1 METILSKPQTKIDW
15 KLNELLAA
23 DRRAREYARQSGQP
37 GLPAADSFAPWS
49 PLQLDIEQPGPV
61 TRDIDASQEEPEAHS
76 GIEEASSTDPVDT
89 EQEPVA
95 ADPDIETL
103 VANAR
108 AAGESSGYA
117 RAMAELEQG
126 YAQQRQELQ
135 SVLEAISSAQVD
147 LGTYVDFT
155 RELAVL
161 LAEQV
166 VRAELVLSADKIR
179 KLVEDAIAR
188 LGPDT
193 ESEIEIR
200 ANARTLEV
208 LRRAVMDEEA
218 MPTLLEDRHLGDGDF
233 VFRMRDTEGIE
244 SVSEKIR
251 KLASA
256 LFDHP
261 AAQADI
267 TDTDTDTDTDTETG
281 ADANRDTASSPDA
294 LSVPLSATTDN
305 LHAEDLVEPAV
316 STAPEGDPMPLPVA
330 DTDDMSLSSQ
340 DTQGPVESEPEPGP
354 DEDLT

>member
-1 METILSKPQTKIDW
+1 
-15 KLNELLAA
+15 
-23 DRRAREYARQSGQP
+23 
-37 GLPAADSFAPWS
+37 
-49 PLQLDIEQPGPV
+49 
-61 TRDIDASQEEPEAHS
+61 
-76 GIEEASSTDPVDT
+76 
-89 EQEPVA
+89 
-95 ADPDIETL
+95 
-103 VANAR
+103 
-108 AAGESSGYA
+108 
-117 RAMAELEQG
+117 
-126 YAQQRQELQ
+126 
-135 SVLEAISSAQVD
+135 
-147 LGTYVDFT
+147 
-155 RELAVL
+155 
-161 LAEQV
+161 
-166 VRAELVLSADKIR
+166 VRAELVHSADKIK

-208 LRRAVMDEEA
+208 LRQAVLDEEA

-233 VFRMRDTEGIE
+233 VFRMGDTEGVE

-261 AAQADI
+261 AAQADM
-267 TDTDTDTDTDTETG
+267 TDTDTGT
-281 ADANRDTASSPDA
+281 DANRDTASSPDA

-340 DTQGPVESEPEPGP
+340 DTQEPGESESEPGS

>member
-1 METILSKPQTKIDW
+1 LPDVETILSKPQTKIDW

-49 PLQLDIEQPGPV
+49 PLQLDIEQPDPE
-61 TRDIDASQEEPEAHS
+61 TREFDASQEEPEAHS
-76 GIEEASSTDPVDT
+76 AVEEASSTDRVDA
-89 EQEPVA
+89 EQEPEE
-95 ADPDIETL
+95 ADPDLETL

-135 SVLEAISSAQVD
+135 SVLEAISSARVD

-166 VRAELVLSADKIR
+166 VRAELVHSADKIK

-208 LRRAVMDEEA
+208 LRQAVLDEEA

-233 VFRMRDTEGIE
+233 VFRMGDTEGIE

-267 TDTDTDTDTDTETG
+267 TDTDTDTETG

-330 DTDDMSLSSQ
+330 DTDDMSLSLQ
-340 DTQGPVESEPEPGP
+340 DTQEPGESEPEPGS

>member
-1 METILSKPQTKIDW
+1 MSKPQTKIDW

-49 PLQLDIEQPGPV
+49 PLQLDLEQPDPE
-61 TRDIDASQEEPEAHS
+61 TREFDASQEELEAHS
-76 GIEEASSTDPVDT
+76 AEEEASSTDRVDA
-89 EQEPVA
+89 EQEPEE

-135 SVLEAISSAQVD
+135 SVLEAISSARVD

-161 LAEQV
+161 LAKQV
-166 VRAELVLSADKIR
+166 VRAELVHSADKIK

-208 LRRAVMDEEA
+208 LRQAVLDEEA

-233 VFRMRDTEGIE
+233 VFRMGDTEGVE

-261 AAQADI
+261 AAQADM
-267 TDTDTDTDTDTETG
+267 TDTDTDTGT
-281 ADANRDTASSPDA
+281 DANRDTASSPDA

-340 DTQGPVESEPEPGP
+340 DTQEPGESESEPGS

>member
-1 METILSKPQTKIDW
+1 MPDVETILSKPQTKIDW

-49 PLQLDIEQPGPV
+49 PLQLDIEQPAPV
-61 TRDIDASQEEPEAHS
+61 TRDIDASQEEPEANS
-76 GIEEASSTDPVDT
+76 AEEEASSTDRVDA
-89 EQEPVA
+89 EREPVA

-108 AAGESSGYA
+108 AAGESSGYS

-135 SVLEAISSAQVD
+135 SVLEAISSARVD

-166 VRAELVLSADKIR
+166 VRAELVHSADKIR
-179 KLVEDAIAR
+179 RLVEDAITR

-208 LRRAVMDEEA
+208 LRQAVMDEET

-233 VFRMRDTEGIE
+233 VFRMGDTEGVE

-261 AAQADI
+261 AAQADM
-267 TDTDTDTDTDTETG
+267 TDTDTG
-281 ADANRDTASSPDA
+281 ADANRDAASSPVA

>member
-1 METILSKPQTKIDW
+1 MPDVETILSKPQTKIDW

-37 GLPAADSFAPWS
+37 GLTAADSFAPWS

-76 GIEEASSTDPVDT
+76 GIEEASSTDRVDT

-135 SVLEAISSAQVD
+135 SVLEAISSARVD

-166 VRAELVLSADKIR
+166 VRAELVHSADKIR

-208 LRRAVMDEEA
+208 LRQAVMDEEA

-233 VFRMRDTEGIE
+233 VFRMGDTEGVE

-261 AAQADI
+261 AAQADM
-267 TDTDTDTDTDTETG
+267 TDTDTETETET
-281 ADANRDTASSPDA
+281 DANRDAASSPDA

-305 LHAEDLVEPAV
+305 LHAEDQMEPAV

-330 DTDDMSLSSQ
+330 DTDDMSSSAQ
-340 DTQGPVESEPEPGP
+340 DTQGPGESEPEL